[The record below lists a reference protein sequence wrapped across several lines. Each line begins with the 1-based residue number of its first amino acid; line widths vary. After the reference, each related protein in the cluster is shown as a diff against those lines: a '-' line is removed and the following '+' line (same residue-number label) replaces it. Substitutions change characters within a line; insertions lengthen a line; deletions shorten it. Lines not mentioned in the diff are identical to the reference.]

1 LDDEEY
7 QHRNISAEMCD
18 SDDLAGDLNL
28 SDCEDNSNVRQEIKK
43 SKKNERKK
51 KGKNKK
57 ANKYVVEVDTNVFQV
72 SLACLKN
79 DVELATGDP
88 ELCKKCNAVFNSFS
102 KITVNQVS

>member
-1 LDDEEY
+1 
-7 QHRNISAEMCD
+7 MCD
-18 SDDLAGDLNL
+18 SDDLEGELNL
-28 SDCEDNSNVRQEIKK
+28 SDCEDNSSIRQEIKK

-72 SLACLKN
+72 SLACLKDN
-79 DVELATGDP
+79 VELATGDP